1 MTTVNIYDIHKTII
15 KKFEE
20 DYASLDTL
28 KETLQNNPTDHALAK
43 KIRLLE
49 SGIDEAM
56 YIAKSKPILEEY
68 DKILSTPQKISFL
81 SKNVNKQPVIHTT
94 SIIKKYLAI
103 ANKYLTNP
111 VYFNV
116 TPVHINCTS
125 CDQSTSGGGGSSNN
139 IEKIDDVY
147 ICTNCNECIQELMT
161 VSTHETNK
169 NSNSM
174 TNSGKRYSYIRRDHF
189 STSIKKFQG
198 LQTNSIP
205 PIIFTNIAA
214 KMQSYNIPVEK
225 LSKDHIYEIL
235 KLTGATSYNEDVN
248 LIYSRITNKNTCPN
262 LNEVQDTLFKL
273 FDIVDK
279 IYDRLKPEDRTNAM
293 YSQFLLYKLLKHIK
307 FECKDEDFYILKTRG
322 SLIEHDNTWRKICNE
337 LEWTFEPII

>member
-1 MTTVNIYDIHKTII
+1 MTSVNIYDIHKIII

-20 DYASLDTL
+20 DYDSLESL
-28 KETLQNNPTDHALAK
+28 KLLFDKDPTDHVLGK
-43 KIRLLE
+43 RISVIE

-56 YIAKSKPILEEY
+56 YIAKSKPVLEEY

-81 SKNVNKQPVIHTT
+81 SKNINKQPLITT
-94 SIIKKYLAI
+94 EIIKKYLSI
-103 ANKYLTNP
+103 ANKYLETP
-111 VYFNV
+111 IYFNMS
-116 TPVHINCTS
+116 HININCSS
-125 CDQSTSGGGGSSNN
+125 CDSNN

-147 ICTNCNECIQELMT
+147 ICMGCNECIQELMT

-174 TNSGKRYSYIRRDHF
+174 TNSGKRYSYIRKDHF

-205 PIIFTNIAA
+205 EFVFKNITD
-214 KMQSYNIPVEK
+214 KMHSYNIPIDK

-235 KLTGATSYNEDVN
+235 KLIGATSYNEDVN
-248 LIYSRITNKNTCPN
+248 LIYSKITNKNTCPN
-262 LNEVQDTLFKL
+262 LNDVQDTLFRL

-307 FECKDEDFYILKTRG
+307 FDCKDDDFYILKTRG
-322 SLIEHDNTWRKICNE
+322 SLIEHDNTWKKICKE